1 MTTTLF
7 MPRKS
12 LFVLTF
18 FLLMAGGVIVASY
31 AAEKEK
37 NITAM
42 PVKLR
47 EPLAITTKKGSYEFS
62 VEVVSAPEDMRR
74 GLMFREEV
82 PEKTGMLF
90 DFGYTRRLSMWM
102 KNTIV
107 PLDMIFIREDGE
119 IVYIAENTTPFSL
132 EPIISER
139 PALAVLEVAAG
150 TCNHYGIARGD
161 KVKHPVFTPIR
172 LRLGE

>member
-1 MTTTLF
+1 MTRNPLF
-7 MPRKS
+7 II
-12 LFVLTF
+12 T
-18 FLLMAGGVIVASY
+18 FLLFIAGGVIFASY
-31 AAEKEK
+31 AAENGKQ
-37 NITAM
+37 NAAM

-47 EPLAITTKKGSYEFS
+47 EPLTIVTEQGSYEFS
-62 VEVVSAPEDMRR
+62 VEVVSATEDMRR

-107 PLDMIFIREDGE
+107 PLDMIFIRQDGE
-119 IVYIAENTTPFSL
+119 IVDIAENTTPFSL
-132 EPIISER
+132 EPIISKQ

-150 TCNHYGIARGD
+150 TCNHYGITRGD
-161 KVKHPVFTPIR
+161 KVEHPVFSPIR
-172 LRLGE
+172 LRQ